1 MADGWYS
8 YKAGASLTSLLQ
20 QPDLLPTSRL
30 SHLPVSRR
38 AELAVWLNDEP
49 LVLPA
54 AALAAGIWLD
64 AVWAVPGW
72 LSILLFLAAGGLLL
86 MAGRRPWFV
95 YAVLPL
101 AALSTGA
108 AVHDLHFRRQPT
120 NHVAHYCARESLRVR
135 MTGTVLAPPQIRSAG
150 TGRITWFKELP
161 RTRLLVEAEHL
172 EGRSGPLTVCG
183 TIAVHVRQPVLHI
196 TAGDRVEI
204 IGTLYQPPPP
214 DNPGEKDWR
223 LILRRKGILAEMS
236 CERDADLVVK
246 GVSDPGRRWIAG
258 LRRRLKAAMIDQAMP
273 GDMPGAKMLAALV
286 LGQRSAVD
294 DRLNQ
299 AFVNTGTVHYLSVSG
314 AHVAMLASV
323 VWMIGTVAGVSRRS
337 CALWAMMLIIGY
349 ALLTE
354 PEPPVVRSALMG
366 TLLCISVLMRRPV
379 RSANWL
385 ALSAIILLI
394 IAPLQLFDPA
404 FQLSY
409 LTVPALMFVGPR
421 LHSVS
426 TLAVRRMLGRE
437 DPLLSP
443 AIQKKLNPPSPPKMI
458 LDWLLTAL
466 GWSLAISVSAW
477 AVGTVLGVYH
487 FRQIAAWGWLNT
499 ILIIPLVWLVLVLG
513 LLKTLVSTIVP
524 SHGGLVGRPLAWL
537 SDRLVDVVD
546 RLQILPG
553 SGTIMPT
560 IPLWLT
566 AVTLGLIGLWTVR
579 PWLRLRRRWLI
590 LSATAVLVA
599 WVWHLLPPS
608 RQGTLTLTF
617 PSITNGNCCL
627 IALPNG
633 QTWMYD
639 VGSLAGYDIQRW
651 VVGPLLADKR
661 VFSIDALMLSHANLD
676 HFSGVPDLIDHHNV
690 RRLLVSPLFFDF
702 STPGDATDRLLA
714 DLRRQ
719 RIPMTLIGRGSTL
732 PDTGDVTVEV
742 LWPPLDGGLPI
753 RNANDSSLVVR
764 IGYAGYRILL
774 CGDVMEQAQ
783 SHLIRQGG
791 LAADVL
797 VLPHHGSTTSD
808 PRPFILA
815 VNPRYCLRCGGPRNS
830 DVSSRLADVLAD
842 RVYLDCQI
850 DGAIEIEVGKSG
862 LSVKPW
868 RSSKMSQ

>member
-1 MADGWYS
+1 M
-8 YKAGASLTSLLQ
+8 TSLLE
-20 QPDLLPTSRL
+20 QPDLNLDSQ
-30 SHLPVSRR
+30 HLPAPLSRR
-38 AELAVWLNDEP
+38 AELAVWLNDQP

-54 AALAAGIWLD
+54 VALVAGIWLD
-64 AVWAVPGW
+64 AAWAVPGW
-72 LSILLFLAAGGLLL
+72 LSILLFLVGGGLLP
-86 MAGRRPWFV
+86 AVRRRPWLL

-101 AALSTGA
+101 AAFSTGA
-108 AVHDLHFRRQPT
+108 AVHDLHFRRQPA

-135 MTGTVLAPPQIRSAG
+135 MTGTVLAPPQIRSAS

-161 RTRLLVEAEHL
+161 RTRLLVDAEQL
-172 EGRSGPLTVCG
+172 EGRSGPLAVCG
-183 TIAVHVRQPVLHI
+183 TVAVHVRQPVLHV

-204 IGTLYQPPPP
+204 VGTLFQPPLP

-223 LILRRKGILAEMS
+223 LILRRKGILAELS
-236 CERDADLVVK
+236 CERAADLVVE

-273 GDMPGAKMLAALV
+273 GDMPGANMLAALV

-323 VWMIGTVAGVSRRS
+323 VWLIGTLAGVSRRA
-337 CALWAMMLIIGY
+337 CALWAMILIIMY

-366 TLLCISVLMRRPV
+366 SLLCISVLLRRPA

-394 IAPLQLFDPA
+394 IEPMQLFDPG

-409 LTVPALMFVGPR
+409 VTVLALMFVGPR
-421 LHSVS
+421 LHAVS
-426 TLAVRRMLGRE
+426 TLALRRMLGRD

-443 AIQKKLNPPSPPKMI
+443 AIQKKLNPPSPPRMI
-458 LDWLLTAL
+458 LDWFLKAL
-466 GWSLAISVSAW
+466 GWSLAISVAAW

-487 FRQIAAWGWLNT
+487 FRQIAMWGWLNT
-499 ILIIPLVWLVLVLG
+499 ILIIPLVWFVLLLG
-513 LLKTLVSTIVP
+513 LLKTLASTGIP
-524 SHGGLVGRPLAWL
+524 SGGGLLGKPLAWF
-537 SDRLVDVVD
+537 SDRLIRLVDQ
-546 RLQILPG
+546 LQILPG
-553 SGTIMPT
+553 SGTITPA

-566 AVTLGLIGLWTVR
+566 AMTLGLIGLWTVW

-590 LSATAVLVA
+590 AVAMIVA
-599 WVWHLLPPS
+599 AAWIWHLSPS
-608 RQGTLTLTF
+608 PRRGTLTLTF

-627 IALPNG
+627 ISFPNG
-633 QTWMYD
+633 QTWVYD

-661 VFSIDALMLSHANLD
+661 VSSIDALVLSHANLD

-690 RRLLVSPLFFDF
+690 RRLLISPWFFDF
-702 STPGDATDRLLA
+702 STPGDAPDRLLA
-714 DLRRQ
+714 YLRKQ
-719 RIPMTLIGRGSTL
+719 RIAVTSIGRGSTL

-742 LWPPLDGGLPI
+742 LWPPLTGGLPI
-753 RNANDSSLVVR
+753 RNANDSSLVIR

-774 CGDVMEQAQ
+774 CGDIMEQGQ
-783 SHLIRQGG
+783 SYLIERSG
-791 LAADVL
+791 LSADVL
-797 VLPHHGSTTSD
+797 VLPHHGSTTAD
-808 PRPFILA
+808 PRRFILA
-815 VNPRYCLRCGGPRNS
+815 VNPRYCIRCGGPRNT
-830 DVSSRLADVLAD
+830 DIPNRLADVLAD
-842 RVYLDCQI
+842 RVYLDCQT
-850 DGAIEIEVGKSG
+850 DGTIEVKVHKSG
-862 LSVKPW
+862 LFVTPW
-868 RSSKMSQ
+868 RQSPIAR